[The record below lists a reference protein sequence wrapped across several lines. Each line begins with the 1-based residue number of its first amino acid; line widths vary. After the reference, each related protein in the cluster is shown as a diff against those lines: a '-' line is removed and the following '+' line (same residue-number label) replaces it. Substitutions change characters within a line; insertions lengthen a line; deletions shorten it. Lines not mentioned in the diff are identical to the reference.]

1 MSNIKINGVSY
12 VGDSLVVKNNKI
24 FIDGKEHEIDSK
36 TINISVT
43 GNIDSI
49 SADSCQKIS
58 VKGDVN
64 TLKTMSGDVEIE
76 GIINGSVSTMSGDVD
91 CGNVLGSVSTLSGD
105 IKYRKNQ

>member
-1 MSNIKINGVSY
+1 MGNIKINGVSY

-24 FIDGKEHEIDSK
+24 FIDGKEQEIDSK

-43 GNIDSI
+43 GNIDNMLV
-49 SADSCQKIS
+49 DSCQKIS
-58 VKGDVN
+58 IKGDVN